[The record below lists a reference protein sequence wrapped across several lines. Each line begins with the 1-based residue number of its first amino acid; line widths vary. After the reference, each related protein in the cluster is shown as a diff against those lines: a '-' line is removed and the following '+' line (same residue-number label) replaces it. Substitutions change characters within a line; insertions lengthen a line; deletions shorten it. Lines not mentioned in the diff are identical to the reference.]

1 MFDGFYPLNLEVN
14 KALAD
19 LPDVKTT
26 DHKSRGLDITRTLN
40 GVVQNTA
47 NQAIYLNAKT
57 PNGRTIFEVADVI
70 DTGVGHYMV
79 TYPDSMVNVAG
90 AVSLELMIVD
100 PTGTISTNT
109 GTVNVVQAVSNYED
123 IISDPNY
130 PALLKA
136 LNTIQA
142 MQASLVDMQTQINNA
157 EHYETGDIV
166 ASPVAK
172 NIAHWLPLDGRS
184 TSGYSGL
191 ASIYGANLP
200 NVDGKTLVQIDA
212 TQTEFNAISKTGGEK
227 THTLSIAESAAHIHG
242 LDMYKCSEE
251 NAGHYSLLPQGY
263 NGYNGFADRVM
274 VVASNGAR
282 STEYIESTGGG
293 QAHNNLQPYIV
304 IGKFYVH
311 I

>member
-1 MFDGFYPLNLEVN
+1 MFDGYYAINLEVN
-14 KALAD
+14 KAIAD

-57 PNGRTIFEVADVI
+57 HDGRTIFEVADVI
-70 DTGVGHYMV
+70 DTGVGHYML

-90 AVSLELMIVD
+90 DVQIELTIVD

-123 IISDPNY
+123 VISAPNY

-136 LNTIQA
+136 LNTIQSMETKLTA
-142 MQASLVDMQTQINNA
+142 MQNQVDA
-157 EHYETGDIV
+157 LEKFETGCIV
-166 ASPVAK
+166 MSPVALDTRF
-172 NIAHWLPLDGRS
+172 WVPLDGTIRDL
-184 TSGYSGL
+184 TNYSDL
-191 ASIYGANLP
+191 KAIYPNGLP
-200 NVDGKTLVQIDA
+200 NLSGKVAVAIDS
-212 TQTEFNAISKTGGEK
+212 TQAEFNALNQTGGEK
-227 THTLSIAESAAHIHG
+227 VHTLSTVEMPTHIHG
-242 LDMYKCSEE
+242 LDFYRTIDE
-251 NAGHYSLLPQGY
+251 NVGHYSLVPSSMSGS
-263 NGYNGFADRVM
+263 FIDRGM
-274 VVASNGAR
+274 VYALNDAHS
-282 STEYIESTGGG
+282 SSFMESTGGS
-293 QAHNNLQPYIV
+293 QSHNNLQPYGV